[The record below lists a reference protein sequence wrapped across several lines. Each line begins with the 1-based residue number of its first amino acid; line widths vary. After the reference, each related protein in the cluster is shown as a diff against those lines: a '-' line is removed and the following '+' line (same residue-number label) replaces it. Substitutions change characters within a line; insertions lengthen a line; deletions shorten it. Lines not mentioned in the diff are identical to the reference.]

1 MSTLETE
8 ITDLQSQ
15 VCPDTPGHCDQCFPG
30 GSRALSMGHG
40 VGTGQRQ
47 TLESEDMSAKV
58 SGMKRT
64 LCPET
69 AAAPCTGGPNG
80 GF

>member
-1 MSTLETE
+1 
-8 ITDLQSQ
+8 
-15 VCPDTPGHCDQCFPG
+15 
-30 GSRALSMGHG
+30 MGHG